1 MGLIPLHPLFSH
13 RFVSNSSPIKEWE
26 NHYIIELDAVGIHPD
41 AIEINATDNEL
52 HISAKPTDLKQDR
65 ILLHQERI
73 TKGINQRFRFRSS
86 IDLDQ
91 IEADLDHGLL
101 RLIVPKKAARRIA
114 VNLQSGDR
122 TQISETP
129 ETTVD
134 V

>member
-1 MGLIPLHPLFSH
+1 MGLLPLHPLFSH
-13 RFVSNSSPIKEWE
+13 RFGSNSRPIKEWE
-26 NHYIIELDAVGIHPD
+26 NHYIIEFDAVGIHPE

-65 ILLHQERI
+65 TLLHQERI
-73 TKGINQRFRFRSS
+73 TEGINQRFRFRNS
-86 IDLDQ
+86 IDVDQ
-91 IEADLDHGLL
+91 IEADLEHGLL

-114 VNLQSGDR
+114 LNLQSGSR
-122 TQISETP
+122 IEHTETP